1 METIRNKKFRST
13 KATHKFQAILIKCTI
28 VVLVTLL
35 SSSVDSKVLKK
46 QWVSYDKSAGTPD
59 HRKLLD
65 YFDEYYEDSH
75 EDNNNLKLN
84 TNQQQHF
91 SPELFDE
98 DVESRYITEDD
109 VEESYNYD
117 SEVCLLA

>member
-1 METIRNKKFRST
+1 MVI
-13 KATHKFQAILIKCTI
+13 
-28 VVLVTLL
+28 LL
-35 SSSVDSKVLKK
+35 SNSVDSKVLKK
-46 QWVSYDKSAGTPD
+46 QWVSYDKSSGNPD

-75 EDNNNLKLN
+75 EDTNNLNLN
-84 TNQQQHF
+84 TNQQQQHF